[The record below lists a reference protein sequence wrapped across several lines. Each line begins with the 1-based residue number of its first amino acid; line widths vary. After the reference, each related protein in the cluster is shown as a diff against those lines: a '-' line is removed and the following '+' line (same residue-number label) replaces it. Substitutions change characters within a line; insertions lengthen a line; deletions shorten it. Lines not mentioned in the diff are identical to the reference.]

1 MAALTAALRLPVV
14 LLRHRELLWAF
25 VRRELKSRI
34 EGSVLGRLWPL
45 IQPAV
50 LFAIYF
56 LVFAQVLKIPLGDD
70 LAPHGPEN
78 TGWRSTFFLIT
89 GILPWTAF
97 AEGISRG
104 TGVVLENA
112 NLIKKIAFPSELLPT
127 YTTIVFHVYFFVGF
141 VILLAMELAVNGGL
155 PWGLLWLP
163 AVVLV
168 QFVFINGVAMFLSAA
183 NIFIRDV
190 NQAVP
195 VLVVFG
201 MFTTP
206 VFFNPAS
213 IVDQGRDAETRLVTQ
228 LGEAQAEL
236 GRQEARQDAAEQEV
250 AAARQWVADT
260 EAELVPVRERLE
272 TARLAEEVMSYNPM
286 AALLSLYRSIFSY
299 GKVPFPLVTLLKL
312 GLVALLA
319 QWLAYAF
326 FLRCKGRFADEV

>member
-14 LLRHRELLWAF
+14 LVRHRELLWAF

-50 LFAIYF
+50 LFAIYY

-70 LAPHGPEN
+70 LAPHGAEN

-89 GILPWTAF
+89 GILPWTVF

-141 VILLAMELAVNGGL
+141 VILLVMEAIVNGGL
-155 PWGLLWLP
+155 PLGLLWLP
-163 AVVLV
+163 AIVLV

-183 NIFIRDV
+183 NIFVRDI

-213 IVDQGRDAETRLVTQ
+213 IVDQGEEAEAHFVAQ
-228 LGEAQAEL
+228 LADAQAT
-236 GRQEARQDAAEQEV
+236 GDPQYI
-250 AAARQWVADT
+250 ADT
-260 EAELVPVRERLE
+260 EAELVPIRERLE

-299 GKVPFPLVTLLKL
+299 GEVPFPLMRLLKL
-312 GLVALLA
+312 AAIAGLT